1 MGKAIS
7 TWTSVGHVRAAQFG
21 AYCLDG
27 STPGYW
33 YQPPMPLPRTSQ
45 WLIFLDGG
53 AWCYD
58 AHSCESRAKG
68 FKGTGEKSIPQS
80 NFWPYAGHMDA
91 DPKVNPIFS
100 GFHRLHFHYCD
111 GSSYS
116 GDREAPLPSEGKKL
130 LYLRGRRVLAA
141 QLDTALQAGL
151 RDAEEV
157 PRTKL
162 QMDQELR
169 ERNERSTIQ
178 TDIQLSARRLSSMST
193 VSLDALREARR
204 VSFV

>member
-1 MGKAIS
+1 MRRTVS
-7 TWTSVGHVRAAQFG
+7 TGMIGYIAKSLRHGRGQVGGDFHVVGQDGGTAGFRCLAREERNERWECILIGALAVLRAAQYG

-80 NFWPYAGHMDA
+80 NFYKYGQRRM
-91 DPKVNPIFS
+91 
-100 GFHRLHFHYCD
+100 
-111 GSSYS
+111 
-116 GDREAPLPSEGKKL
+116 
-130 LYLRGRRVLAA
+130 LRGQHPRP
-141 QLDTALQAGL
+141 DTDWPDGT
-151 RDAEEV
+151 
-157 PRTKL
+157 PG
-162 QMDQELR
+162 
-169 ERNERSTIQ
+169 ERG
-178 TDIQLSARRLSSMST
+178 
-193 VSLDALREARR
+193 
-204 VSFV
+204 